1 MNDAPNLHEEN
12 HGGHLH
18 GGSEGA
24 LRRVAI
30 IVAIANLAYFCVE
43 IAASQR
49 IGSVSLFAD
58 SADFLEDAAVNILI
72 VFALGWSLAAR
83 ARLGFGLAGIALLPA
98 LAAVWTAYLKLSG
111 AGGVPDAAILGLVGA
126 GALVVNVGCAF
137 LLAKHQ
143 HHGGSLGKAAY
154 LCARNDAFANIAIIG
169 AALVTARWPSIW
181 PDLVVGAAIFL
192 LNLDAAKEVLEAARG
207 EHAETR
213 GEVST

>member
-1 MNDAPNLHEEN
+1 MSET
-12 HGGHLH
+12 HLH

-30 IVAIANLAYFCVE
+30 IVALANLAYFVVE
-43 IAASQR
+43 IVASQR
-49 IGSVSLFAD
+49 IGSVALFAD

-72 VFALGWSLAAR
+72 VFALGWSLVAR
-83 ARLGFGLAGIALLPA
+83 ARLGFVLAGIALVPA
-98 LAAVWTAYLKLSG
+98 LAAVWTAYAKLTG
-111 AGGVPDAAILGLVGA
+111 GGVPDAATLGLVGA
-126 GALVVNVGCAF
+126 GALVVNVGCAL

-169 AALVTARWPSIW
+169 AAAVTARFPSIW

-207 EHAETR
+207 EHAQAGET
-213 GEVST
+213 GPVAA